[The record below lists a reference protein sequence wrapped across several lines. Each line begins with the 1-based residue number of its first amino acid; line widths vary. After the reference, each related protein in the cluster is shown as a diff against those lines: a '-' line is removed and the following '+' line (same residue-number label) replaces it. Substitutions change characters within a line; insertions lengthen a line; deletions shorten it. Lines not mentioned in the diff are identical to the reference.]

1 MQMNDATP
9 TGPAAFGVIAERF
22 RRAGQPEKA
31 VSLCREGLDKFP
43 EHLSARVTLGW
54 SLLDMGEHEE
64 AFDELKR
71 VLKRAPDNLAAIRGL
86 AELHERGIGLVFD
99 SLSDDHE
106 SEAAADVDPVVPAP
120 MLATAPDPEAFED
133 LDPILEPERPFEIE
147 DVINESDVVDEYEPI
162 SLFARAPLA
171 LRDATDAERVDEL
184 QGWLSRVRDRRS
196 DSVSQSMAG

>member
-22 RRAGQPEKA
+22 RRAGQPERA
-31 VSLCREGLDKFP
+31 VSLCHEGLEKFP

-54 SLLDMGEHEE
+54 SLLDMGKHEE

-99 SLSDDHE
+99 SLSDDQE
-106 SEAAADVDPVVPAP
+106 SEAVD
-120 MLATAPDPEAFED
+120 D
-133 LDPILEPERPFEIE
+133 LDPILEPEPLFEIDDAI
-147 DVINESDVVDEYEPI
+147 DVIDAINVSDVITESEPI

-171 LRDATDAERVDEL
+171 LRDDTDAESVDEL
-184 QGWLSRVRDRRS
+184 QDWLSRVRSRRS

>member
-54 SLLDMGEHEE
+54 SLLDMGEYQE
-64 AFDELKR
+64 AFDELKH

-99 SLSDDHE
+99 SLSDEDE
-106 SEAAADVDPVVPAP
+106 SEQGTDLDPVVPAP
-120 MLATAPDPEAFED
+120 MFATEPDPDALDD
-133 LDPILEPERPFEIE
+133 LDPIFEPERPFEI
-147 DVINESDVVDEYEPI
+147 DVINESEPI

-171 LRDATDAERVDEL
+171 LRDDADIEGVDEL
-184 QGWLSRVRDRRS
+184 QDWLSRVRGRRS